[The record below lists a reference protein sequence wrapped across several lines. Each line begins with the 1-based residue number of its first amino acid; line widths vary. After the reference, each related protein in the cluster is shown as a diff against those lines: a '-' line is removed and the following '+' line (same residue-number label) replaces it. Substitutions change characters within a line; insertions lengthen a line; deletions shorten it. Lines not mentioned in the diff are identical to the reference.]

1 MSFALKRLL
10 GSARMFCSGLSRG
23 VFPFFQVLFGLPF
36 HFLTITPRR
45 RFQFHTRPSRL
56 RQANRDCLFCVTRR
70 ACPHGC
76 DPFPPAQT
84 LLLGCWGLS
93 LREHL
98 LVRVLSFVSLA

>member
-56 RQANRDCLFCVTRR
+56 RQANRDCLFCVR
-70 ACPHGC
+70 AVLALT
-76 DPFPPAQT
+76 DVI
-84 LLLGCWGLS
+84 
-93 LREHL
+93 HL
-98 LVRVLSFVSLA
+98 LPHKLSCLGAGGFPCASIFSCAFYRSFLW